1 MQAVVT
7 GGTAPYTYD
16 WYVSTPA
23 WVTINQH
30 TQSATNIP
38 KGWYEVRVSDA
49 NNCGSPTPATAR
61 ELFLEGVTDSIP
73 PAFVFDSASVVSTC
87 QGQSNGSIT
96 IYAHGGVA
104 PLKYSI
110 TTGGGSGYQA
120 GNLFGGLP
128 GGAYQ
133 TWAMDKKGCK
143 KSGGNKVV
151 VTTPNL
157 PVSVSIT
164 ANPAGSICP
173 GTSVTFTATPVNGGT
188 SPVYQWKLNG
198 VNVGTGGTTYTNA
211 ALVAGDK
218 VSVQLTSSLRCNSG
232 NPATSNI
239 IHSFPAE
246 SSQYHRTAGLCQ
258 PVRRHQRHVYRNS
271 HRNGLTYQWR
281 KTASTSAAP
290 PTQAIPSMASAQ
302 AMQPAIRVIVTGT
315 CGTVTSNTSHPTVI
329 PHRLLPHSRPAQ
341 PSASGPTLPSR
352 LWPPEP
358 GLPTSGEK
366 AV

>member
-1 MQAVVT
+1 MLPASAKSNGSIVVSSPTGGSGTYQYSRNGGAWQASGTFSPLPPGVNTIVMRDQAAPTCTHTFPAITITQPAQLAVSDITIIKGVTCNESSDGILQAVVT

-120 GNLFGGLP
+120 GNVFGGL
-128 GGAYQ
+128 
-133 TWAMDKKGCK
+133 
-143 KSGGNKVV
+143 SG
-151 VTTPNL
+151 
-157 PVSVSIT
+157 
-164 ANPAGSICP
+164 
-173 GTSVTFTATPVNGGT
+173 
-188 SPVYQWKLNG
+188 
-198 VNVGTGGTTYTNA
+198 
-211 ALVAGDK
+211 
-218 VSVQLTSSLRCNSG
+218 RC
-232 NPATSNI
+232 
-239 IHSFPAE
+239 
-246 SSQYHRTAGLCQ
+246 
-258 PVRRHQRHVYRNS
+258 
-271 HRNGLTYQWR
+271 
-281 KTASTSAAP
+281 
-290 PTQAIPSMASAQ
+290 IPDLGHGQKRM
-302 AMQPAIRVIVTGT
+302 
-315 CGTVTSNTSHPTVI
+315 
-329 PHRLLPHSRPAQ
+329 
-341 PSASGPTLPSR
+341 
-352 LWPPEP
+352 
-358 GLPTSGEK
+358 
-366 AV
+366 